1 MIGRR
6 TAIGFA
12 LVAAG
17 SLAVLWLSNLP
28 LGVPGEWEWD
38 RIPFARGQWIAAVL
52 GWLVAGLFGGLY
64 LAFALLGAR
73 RLEGAGR
80 GAVAIWLSGL
90 TLGGFAWLWAVQESP
105 TDPVYAMGKT
115 GWVLYYRGTEG
126 YFDQA

>member
-38 RIPFARGQWIAAVL
+38 RIPTARGEWIALILGCVL
-52 GWLVAGLFGGLY
+52 PGVIGGLFI
-64 LAFALLGAR
+64 ALTLVGVR
-73 RLEGAGR
+73 RLEGAPR
-80 GAVAIWLSGL
+80 WQIAAWLSGL
-90 TLGGFAWLWAVQESP
+90 TVGGFAWLWAVQDSP
-105 TDPVYAMGKT
+105 ARPEYA
-115 GWVLYYRGTEG
+115 
-126 YFDQA
+126 